1 MSSRVVFFV
10 SAYYTI
16 IIISL
21 QYGIYDL
28 GYDIRFFQPYHA
40 GKALLYD
47 SSLGKIIGISKQNCP
62 GDACF

>member
-1 MSSRVVFFV
+1 MTSDMTFGLFGNN
-10 SAYYTI
+10 TC
-16 IIISL
+16 
-21 QYGIYDL
+21 
-28 GYDIRFFQPYHA
+28 